1 MPTVTSQHMLQFF
14 QYGRLSV
21 ATDKAKDR
29 YVALFWDVDCFIIFS
44 YIIKVTIY
52 NERPL
57 KGELILPV

>member
-1 MPTVTSQHMLQFF
+1 MLQCF